1 MKLKLI
7 ISLIISFLISINCLN
22 QPDKTIQQEKSFL
35 GDYIQI
41 SLSIMD
47 LAASLDF
54 YTKIGFEPIEIHK
67 DDPKPWALLSDGTL
81 LIMLSQNNFPSPA
94 LFYYSSNLK
103 ETILKLEKSGINIK
117 DKSIDGSTPNSIILR
132 DPNNFG
138 ISIIKF
144 DTSTLPKLSGNPN
157 RKCGIFG
164 EFSIPVNDLKESIEF
179 WEKLGYSV
187 QKQIDKPYPQV
198 ILSDGLFIA

>member
-1 MKLKLI
+1 MAK
-7 ISLIISFLISINCLN
+7 
-22 QPDKTIQQEKSFL
+22 
-35 GDYIQI
+35 
-41 SLSIMD
+41 
-47 LAASLDF
+47 A
-54 YTKIGFEPIEIHK
+54 
-67 DDPKPWALLSDGTL
+67 
-81 LIMLSQNNFPSPA
+81 
-94 LFYYSSNLK
+94 
-103 ETILKLEKSGINIK
+103 TILKLEKSGINIK
-117 DKSIDGSTPNSIILR
+117 DKSIDGSTSNSIILR

-198 ILSDGLFIA
+198 ILSDGLFIVGLHQTDSFVTPAITYFSKDAPKRIQQLETEGLEITYPPEDSRPHQNGILKSPSGQLIFIFYGENDN